1 MEIERQLLLPAAPEV
16 VFALVADLSVYPTW
30 MALTHA
36 VRRLDEVEG
45 DMPAWDV
52 ELRARVGPLAR
63 SKRLRMVRAQHEP
76 GRLAV
81 FERAERD
88 GREHAPWVL
97 TARVDPVEGTSSGA
111 SAPHAEL
118 RMHLFYG
125 GSLWTGAVLQRVL
138 DDEVRR
144 GSEALL
150 ALLTPGG
157 SGASGASG
165 SPQEPPDPG
174 R

>member
-1 MEIERQLLLPAAPEV
+1 MEIERQLVLPATPDV
-16 VFALVADLSVYPTW
+16 VFPLVDDLSGYPAW

-36 VRRLDEVEG
+36 AARID
-45 DMPAWDV
+45 DAAPPAWDV

-63 SKRLRMVRAQHEP
+63 SKRLRMVRTRHEP
-76 GRLAV
+76 DRVAV
-81 FERAERD
+81 FERVEAD
-88 GREHAPWVL
+88 GRHHAPWVL
-97 TARVDPVEGTSSGA
+97 TAQVRPLGPSS
-111 SAPHAEL
+111 SEL

-144 GSEALL
+144 GSDALL
-150 ALLTPGG
+150 ASL
-157 SGASGASG
+157 SGAS
-165 SPQEPPDPG
+165 QEPPGSG

>member
-1 MEIERQLLLPAAPEV
+1 MEIERQLELPATPAV
-16 VFALVADLSVYPTW
+16 VFPLIDDLAVYPSW

-36 VRRLDEVEG
+36 VTPLDDDDG
-45 DMPAWDV
+45 RPAWDV

-63 SKRLRMVRAQHEP
+63 SKRLRMVRTRHEP
-76 GRLAV
+76 DRVAV
-81 FERAERD
+81 FERMERD

-97 TARVDPVEGTSSGA
+97 TAQVRPVGAASS
-111 SAPHAEL
+111 EL

-138 DDEVRR
+138 DEEVRR

-150 ALLTPGG
+150 ASL
-157 SGASGASG
+157 SGAS
-165 SPQEPPDPG
+165 QEPPG
-174 R
+174 SRR